1 MRYRKI
7 LHIDLDA
14 FFCSVEELIDPSLH
28 GTVFATG
35 GSADRRGVVT
45 SCSYAARKLGI
56 HSAMPMKSALQ
67 KVPGLKVVQG
77 HYGKYQHY
85 SRQVMAIL
93 EDTTPLVK
101 QISIDEAFIDVTD
114 MSQPGCFIA
123 QSLQKRIRQEAGL
136 PCSIGIASNML
147 VAKIATNIAKSSYR
161 GDHSPQAILEVPG
174 GTEAGF
180 LHDLPIN
187 ELWGI
192 GKKSAT
198 AFSLMGIK
206 TIGDLAA
213 QSDEFLEQ
221 QVGRFAHTLKLRAL
235 GMDERPVGLE
245 EDVKSVS
252 NEITFDQDV
261 GDEADIIRTLRYLS
275 EKVAFRLRKQALCG
289 KTIRLKIRWP
299 DFETHTRQFSL
310 SQPTNHDTVIL
321 KTSVSLLHEIWKQGK
336 KVRLL
341 GVAVAGL
348 THEMQQ
354 LSFLDEDYQKE
365 GQLLQAMDDLKAR
378 FGNEVIKRGWE
389 YHSRAQRD

>member
-14 FFCSVEELIDPSLH
+14 FFCSVEELLDPSLQ
-28 GTVFATG
+28 GMAFATG

-77 HYGKYQHY
+77 HYGKYQYY
-85 SRQVMAIL
+85 SQQVMAIL

-114 MSQPGCFIA
+114 MPQPACSIA
-123 QSLQKRIRQEAGL
+123 RLLQKRIRQEVGL
-136 PCSIGIASNML
+136 PCSIGVASNML

-161 GDHSPQAILEVPG
+161 GDQSPQAILEVPG

-180 LHDLPIN
+180 LSNLPID

-192 GKKSAT
+192 GKKSAV

-206 TIGDLAA
+206 TIGDLAV

-221 QVGRFAHTLKLRAL
+221 QVGRFAQTLKQRAL

-245 EDVKSVS
+245 EDIKSVS

-261 GDEADIIRTLRYLS
+261 RDEEEIINTLRYLS
-275 EKVAFRLRKQALCG
+275 EKVAFRLRKQGLGG

-299 DFETHTRQFSL
+299 NFETHTRQFSL

-321 KTSVSLLHEIWKQGK
+321 NTSVSLLHEIWKQDK

-348 THEMQQ
+348 SSEMQQ

-365 GQLLQAMDDLKAR
+365 HQLLLAMDDLKAR
-378 FGNEVIKRGWE
+378 FGREVIKRGWE
-389 YHSRAQRD
+389 YHSRDQRD